1 MGFYTESKSNK
12 DLLSFKARNTEEV
25 KILTSGLWS
34 LSRHPNYFGHILQWC
49 ALYIIA
55 LSSIGGEWSFYGPL
69 IMYLYMLNLIEGTEK
84 GLLSESGEY
93 KVYSM
98 NTNKLVPD
106 FFIGRNRPFAV
117 IRPLLPF
124 KPLTALAGY
133 FSNLETPFIKSLLIG
148 IFCYF
153 YKPDLKESVE
163 SDSKKYKSFNDFF
176 TRKLKSESRPI
187 NPDVNIITSPVD

>member
-1 MGFYTESKSNK
+1 MGIFQVIVISPVISVNYLPGINSLNFLDFIGLIVFFLGFYTESKSNK
-12 DLLSFKARNTEEV
+12 DLLSFKAGNTEEV

-69 IMYLYMLNLIEGTEK
+69 IMYLYLLNLIEGTEK
-84 GLLSESGEY
+84 RLLSESGEY

-117 IRPLLPF
+117 IRPCLLY
-124 KPLTALAGY
+124 T
-133 FSNLETPFIKSLLIG
+133 
-148 IFCYF
+148 
-153 YKPDLKESVE
+153 
-163 SDSKKYKSFNDFF
+163 SDAADDS
-176 TRKLKSESRPI
+176 
-187 NPDVNIITSPVD
+187 